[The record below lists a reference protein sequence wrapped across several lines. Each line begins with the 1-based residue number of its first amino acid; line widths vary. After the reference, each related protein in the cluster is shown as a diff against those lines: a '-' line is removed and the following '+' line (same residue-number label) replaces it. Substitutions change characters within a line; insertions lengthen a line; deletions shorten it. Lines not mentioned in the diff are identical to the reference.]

1 MLYVT
6 TRNKDEVFTAHR
18 VLTGNRGPDGG
29 LFVPYRLPVFSEQ
42 EILSLAD
49 RNFNANVAQIIN
61 LFFSSRL
68 VSQDLDLALGR
79 RCVRLQQLGQRII
92 MGECWHNTDWTFDRL
107 VADLTAL
114 LVKDSEAPAKP
125 KGWAGTGIRIAV
137 LFGMFGELIR
147 EGIAAF
153 DRKVDVS
160 LVSGDFEGPM
170 AAWYA
175 RAMGLPIG
183 NIICCCNENAALWDF
198 ICHGQLR
205 TDGAAVPTM
214 VPEADVQVPQGLE
227 RLIGLY
233 GGQEEVDRYVGA
245 VHEGSTYYLED
256 AMLHRLRQGIY
267 VTVSSEKRILQT
279 IPAAFATHR
288 YVLCPAAALAYSGLQ
303 DYRARTGEMPNA
315 LILTEQ
321 SPGLHAARIAS
332 AIGIPESA
340 LPQYL

>member
-1 MLYVT
+1 
-6 TRNKDEVFTAHR
+6 
-18 VLTGNRGPDGG
+18 
-29 LFVPYRLPVFSEQ
+29 
-42 EILSLAD
+42 
-49 RNFNANVAQIIN
+49 
-61 LFFSSRL
+61 
-68 VSQDLDLALGR
+68 
-79 RCVRLQQLGQRII
+79 

-114 LVKDSEAPAKP
+114 LVKDTDLPLQSR
-125 KGWAGTGIRIAV
+125 GWAGTGIRIAV

-147 EGIAAF
+147 EGIASL

-160 LVSGDFEGPM
+160 LVSGDFDGPM

-198 ICHGQLR
+198 ICHGQFR
-205 TDGAAVPTM
+205 TDGITVPTM
-214 VPEADVQVPQGLE
+214 VPEADILVPQGLE

-233 GGQEEVDRYVGA
+233 GGQEEVERYVRA

-256 AMLHRLRQGIY
+256 SMLHRLRQGIY

-288 YVLCPAAALAYSGLQ
+288 YMLDPAAALAYSGLQ

-315 LILTEQ
+315 LILTEK
-321 SPGLHAARIAS
+321 SPGLHAAQISA
-332 AIGIPESA
+332 AIGIPESG
-340 LPQYL
+340 LTQYL